1 VDVHSA
7 GTNYR
12 EEISVM
18 ERWQSSG
25 LLNQFPE
32 LREQGFEM
40 TLEVLDAHAQYVRV
54 RVVSPLALTYE
65 GDWDV
70 EALAESVQH
79 RSEMNSHVMSRR
91 AAPGVVH
98 KQGRFWLWVSPV
110 VLAFLLVEWLALTGS
125 GSFARLLSIAGVL
138 TISLVCGIFP
148 ALLLA
153 ASRRTGEVIPHVVYR
168 VLGHPVLLG
177 GIYLLFLAVI
187 FLHGFVIWQAPLERA
202 AAVGVGVLIAGATV
216 AMVGRNAFAGR
227 VVVELREDQRRAGHT
242 VFNVVANGQP
252 ATGEVWL
259 LYPDGEQRL
268 HAAAGEVPMVA
279 ALRSIRFQLPV
290 MQAKLLKVWAHR
302 ITPSGD
308 SEGMPAL
315 LEVQQGTETQQ
326 FDLQS
331 SGGQVLLPLTG
342 EEHAI
347 GVRLPDRPAAA
358 LA

>member
-1 VDVHSA
+1 
-7 GTNYR
+7 
-12 EEISVM
+12 
-18 ERWQSSG
+18 
-25 LLNQFPE
+25 
-32 LREQGFEM
+32 
-40 TLEVLDAHAQYVRV
+40 
-54 RVVSPLALTYE
+54 VVSPLALTYE

-91 AAPGVVH
+91 AAPGVVQ
-98 KQGRFWLWVSPV
+98 KRGRFWLWVSPV
-110 VLAFLLVEWLALTGS
+110 ALAFLVAEWLTLSGS
-125 GSFARLLSIAGVL
+125 GSFAKLLSIAGVL

-153 ASRRTGEVIPHVVYR
+153 ASRRTGEVVPGVVYR

-202 AAVGVGVLIAGATV
+202 AAVGVGVLVAGATV
-216 AMVGRNAFAGR
+216 AMVSRDAFAGR
-227 VVVELREDQRRAGHT
+227 VVVELREDQRGAGCT
-242 VFNVVANGQP
+242 VFNVVANGQA

-268 HAAAGEVPMVA
+268 HTAAGQVPMVA
-279 ALRSIRFQLPV
+279 ALRSVRFQLPV

-302 ITPSGD
+302 ITPAGD

-315 LEVQQGTETQQ
+315 LEVQHGTETQR
-326 FDLQS
+326 FDLQRS
-331 SGGQVLLPLTG
+331 DGQVLLPLTE

-347 GVRLPDRPAAA
+347 GVRWPDRPTAA